1 MSLFWLILG
10 LLICYGSYRMDIGTP
25 GSPGPGF
32 IPFLSAM
39 VMVGSSSSILFTDI
53 IKKWKSPKAEKSALT
68 FHGFKD
74 VLLLIL
80 SLIGFMSLLNQ
91 LGFSLC
97 TLLFMAF
104 LLRIV
109 AYQKWKTVILGSLF
123 TSLGAFLLFQWILK
137 CQLPTGIIGF

>member
-1 MSLFWLILG
+1 MSLFWFIFG
-10 LLICYGSYRMDIGTP
+10 LLVCYGSYRMDIGTP
-25 GSPGPGF
+25 SSPGPGF

-39 VMVGSSSSILFTDI
+39 VMVGSSLSILFIGI
-53 IKKWKSPKAEKSALT
+53 IKKLKSPKAEKSALT

-74 VLLLIL
+74 VLLIIL
-80 SLIGFMSLLNQ
+80 SLTGFMSLLNL
-91 LGFSLC
+91 LGFILC

-109 AYQKWKTVILGSLF
+109 AYQKWKTVVLGSLF

>member
-25 GSPGPGF
+25 SSPGPGF

-39 VMVGSSSSILFTDI
+39 VMVGSSLSILFIGI
-53 IKKWKSPKAEKSALT
+53 IKKLKRPMAEKSALT

-74 VLLLIL
+74 VLLIIL
-80 SLIGFMSLLNQ
+80 SLIGFMSLLNL

-97 TLLFMAF
+97 TLLFMTF

-123 TSLGAFLLFQWILK
+123 TSLGAFLLFQGILK
-137 CQLPTGIIGF
+137 CQLPTGIIRF

>member
-10 LLICYGSYRMDIGTP
+10 LLVCYGSYRMDIGTP
-25 GSPGPGF
+25 SSPGPGF

-39 VMVGSSSSILFTDI
+39 VMVGSSLSILFIGI

-80 SLIGFMSLLNQ
+80 SLIGFMFLLNL
-91 LGFSLC
+91 LGFSVC